1 MSETKT
7 DTKTT
12 ANYEALDARLSQ
24 PPQEI
29 ENPKACFANFLR
41 KIKRKYREFYKEA
54 YPKPYRLQ
62 IRFKNCSTKIFF
74 KFPLINFMPLLNND

>member
-1 MSETKT
+1 MCLMSETKT

-41 KIKRKYREFYKEA
+41 KIKREPPEE
-54 YPKPYRLQ
+54 PYAR
-62 IRFKNCSTKIFF
+62 IEDDVKGT
-74 KFPLINFMPLLNND
+74 PL